1 MHHKGPIDVTHSQP
15 SEWSP
20 RQSVAVTARESP
32 CSGKR
37 AFAPLT
43 LLIIGI
49 ALLARPVAATE
60 PSACFGTTSA
70 GQLENGWKL
79 PSEGPNFSAY
89 STLGRVLGRTYVH
102 STVYDIV
109 LEAYAH
115 TAKTIPDAVF
125 VYGETGFRQGGK
137 FKPHKTHQN
146 GLSVD
151 FMVPIRDGQG
161 RSVPLPTNVMTKWG
175 YDLEFDESG
184 HLNDWQIDY
193 QAMAEHLYQLQQ
205 ASRRRG
211 VEIWRVIFDPKLQ
224 PMLKESP
231 RWQYLKD
238 NIAFSTKPS
247 WVRHDEHYH
256 VDFDVA
262 CEPATE

>member
-1 MHHKGPIDVTHSQP
+1 MHHQGPIDLPHRLP
-15 SEWSP
+15 SDWSSN
-20 RQSVAVTARESP
+20 QSSAAPP
-32 CSGKR
+32 CRSEGCGER
-37 AFAPLT
+37 FLAGLR

-49 ALLARPVAATE
+49 AFLARPVAATE
-60 PSACFGTTSA
+60 PSVCFGTTSA
-70 GQLENGWKL
+70 GRLENGWKL

-109 LEAYAH
+109 LEAYAQ

-125 VYGETGFRQGGK
+125 VYGETGFREGGE
-137 FKPHKTHQN
+137 FKPHKTHRN

-161 RSVPLPTNVMTKWG
+161 RSIPLPTNVMNKWG

-184 HLNDWQIDY
+184 HLNGWRIDY
-193 QAMAEHLYQLQQ
+193 QAMAEHLYQLHQ

-238 NIAFSTKPS
+238 NITFSTKSS

-262 CEPATE
+262 CEPAS